1 MATKDKTKE
10 VSKAKIVSGR
20 DPRDVILNP
29 RVTEKASFGV
39 AQNAYTFDVNPRST
53 KTEIKEAIEILYK
66 KTPVKISVTT
76 IKPKTI
82 FRRGNLGKKSGG
94 KKAVVYFKKGDSITV
109 L

>member
-66 KTPVKISVTT
+66 KTPVKILHIILGLMALHPSVCSRP
-76 IKPKTI
+76 IY
-82 FRRGNLGKKSGG
+82 LQSWSSS
-94 KKAVVYFKKGDSITV
+94 SIGV
-109 L
+109 WKYI